1 LSLIERIADLLRRL
15 GADSIPLL
23 FLIVAFRDLPLA
35 FLGWLVASP
44 AGAYWFT
51 RFDRI
56 AVALLL
62 FVLLYRSTPS
72 KLRLRGRVFECCYGA
87 FCLVAGLN
95 LLFLSQLRQY
105 AFRTWF
111 SGLVL
116 PFGVYLLAR
125 ELVNEQVWWQRAR
138 VALLCL
144 ALLVGGSALVEEFA
158 GWDIL
163 ARPQGL
169 RPVYPGSE
177 WLRVNGPYGYAE
189 SLGLISAML
198 FFLLLSGAREKSL
211 SRKAHALHVLACV
224 LLAAACIF
232 SFFRVCWL
240 ALAAGLI
247 LWIWF
252 TGSVWL
258 RRAVVVAALL
268 LLLALGLSYPWLRQ
282 STFFQERVAN
292 PTNVYH
298 RIATYRAGWKLVA
311 ERPWSG
317 VGFLNFPQAI
327 QRQELVRFRS
337 GHATDH
343 PHNTYLQFAAE
354 LGLGAAV
361 LYLVAMLAL
370 LFSALRL
377 SRRLSD
383 RKRAMSLV
391 LPLLI
396 YLGVNAT
403 LSLATDM
410 HINQLFFFVAG
421 VIVSLEKRPR

>member
-1 LSLIERIADLLRRL
+1 M
-15 GADSIPLL
+15 L
-23 FLIVAFRDLPLA
+23 FLVVAFRDLPLA
-35 FLGWLVASP
+35 FLAWLVASP

-56 AVALLL
+56 ALAILL
-62 FVLLYRSTPS
+62 FVLVYRIASGQFRPQS
-72 KLRLRGRVFECCYGA
+72 RLFEWFYGA
-87 FCLVAGLN
+87 FCLVTWLN
-95 LLFLSQLRQY
+95 LMFLSELREY

-111 SGLVL
+111 SGLVI

-125 ELVNEQVWWQRAR
+125 ELVDEQVWYKRAR
-138 VALLCL
+138 PALLCL
-144 ALLVGGSALVEEFA
+144 ALLVGGSSLVEEFA
-158 GWDIL
+158 GWDLL
-163 ARPQGL
+163 AQPQGL
-169 RPVYPGSE
+169 RPVYLGSE

-189 SLGLISAML
+189 SLGFVSGIL
-198 FFLLLSGAREKSL
+198 FFLLLPGAREKSL
-211 SRKAHALHVLACV
+211 KRKVRAWYGLACL

-240 ALAAGLI
+240 SLGVGFM

-252 TGSVWL
+252 TGSVRL
-258 RRAVVVAALL
+258 RKALVAAGLL
-268 LLLALGLSYPWLRQ
+268 LVLAFGLSYPRLRH
-282 STFFQERVAN
+282 SAFFQERVAN

-298 RIATYRAGWKLVA
+298 RIATYKAGWNLVL
-311 ERPWSG
+311 ERPWTG
-317 VGFLNFPQAI
+317 IGFLNFPHVM
-327 QRQELVRFRS
+327 QRRDLVYFRS

-343 PHNTYLQFAAE
+343 PHNSYLQFAAE
-354 LGLGAAV
+354 LGLGATV
-361 LYLVAMLAL
+361 LYLAAMLAL

-396 YLGVNAT
+396 YLAANAT

-410 HINQLFFFVAG
+410 HTNQLFFFVAG
-421 VIVSLEKRPR
+421 VMVSLEKRTR